1 MPVITPAFP
10 SMCATN
16 NITWST
22 KNIIQR
28 EMERAKLLTNDIF
41 AKKATWKQLFAKH
54 TFFTEGYKYYLSIIS
69 GSRSKEAQ
77 QMWSGLVQSK
87 VRRLVG
93 EIENSDSG
101 VALAHP
107 YVKGFDRVHECSTEE
122 EVDMILHGD
131 LQFLVKE
138 KTTEG
143 VSSISQAAAGLKGS
157 EAESVPVPVNT
168 TTTEDGKIEIFTTT
182 YYIGLEL
189 AEDQG
194 KVLFP
199 LSCMYAHSRSHQ
211 EARHFQPRCHIQTNV
226 CSMATI
232 QSRYQLSMHHPC

>member
-1 MPVITPAFP
+1 V
-10 SMCATN
+10 SN
-16 NITWST
+16 
-22 KNIIQR
+22 
-28 EMERAKLLTNDIF
+28 EIF
-41 AKKATWKQLFAKH
+41 AKKATWKRLFEKH

-107 YVKGFDRVHECSTEE
+107 YVKGFDRVHECNTEE

-131 LQFLVKE
+131 LQFRLKE

-143 VSSISQAAAGLKGS
+143 ISSTTQAAAGLKGS
-157 EAESVPVPVNT
+157 EAENVPVPVNI
-168 TTTEDGKIEIFTTT
+168 TTTEDGKIQVFTTT

-189 AEDQG
+189 SEDQG
-194 KVLFP
+194 STISP
-199 LSCMYAHSRSHQ
+199 L
-211 EARHFQPRCHIQTNV
+211 HI
-226 CSMATI
+226 ATYSFI
-232 QSRYQLSMHHPC
+232 QSRKSSTSPIRSPFSRICALPGSNSTRRSALCAPYT